1 VRELAPSGEP
11 APTAGAASPAGPTG
25 PGADR
30 TYPDARRG
38 TVYGLAAYGLWG
50 VFPLFFALLRPAG
63 PVEILAHRIA
73 WSLVVCLV
81 ALALL
86 RQLGWLAAL
95 VRGPRQLAAVTAAGV
110 IIACNW
116 TLYTFAVLTGH
127 VTEAALGYFLNPLVT
142 VALGV
147 VVLRERLRPGQWV
160 AVGIGLVAAAYLTVD
175 YGEPPWISLAL
186 AFSFA
191 TYGLLKKRVG
201 DSLSAWQS
209 LTGETLTLLP
219 VALVLLVLLQLSGD
233 LTFATEGP
241 VHALLLA
248 SCGVVTAVPL
258 LLFAGAARRVPLVTV
273 GLLQFITP
281 VLQLLCGV
289 LLLGESMAASRWVGF
304 ALVWVALAVLSVD
317 SLRAAGRARRLA
329 RAAEAA
335 SAA

>member
-1 VRELAPSGEP
+1 MREAAPFPSGAP
-11 APTAGAASPAGPTG
+11 APATAPAPADTG
-25 PGADR
+25 VA
-30 TYPDARRG
+30 YPDARRG
-38 TVYGLAAYGLWG
+38 TVYGLAAYGMWG

-63 PVEILAHRIA
+63 PLEILAHRIA
-73 WSLVVCLV
+73 WSLAVCLI

-86 RQLGWLAAL
+86 RQLGWLAQL
-95 VRGPRQLAAVTAAGV
+95 VRRPRQLAAVSAAGV

-147 VVLRERLRPGQWV
+147 LVLRETLRPGQWV
-160 AVGIGLVAAAYLTVD
+160 AVGIGLAAAVYLTID

-191 TYGLLKKRVG
+191 SYGLLKKRVG

-209 LTGETLTLLP
+209 LTGETLTILP
-219 VALVLLVLLQLSGD
+219 VALAVLVLLQLSGD

-241 VHALLLA
+241 AHAVLLA
-248 SCGVVTAVPL
+248 TCGLVTAVPL

-281 VLQLLCGV
+281 VMQLLCGV
-289 LLLGESMAASRWVGF
+289 VFMGESMAASRWVGF

-335 SAA
+335 CAA